1 MFSGENEERFDVE
14 NDIKNDDDV
23 AKSRKRNPGANVINK
38 I

>member
-1 MFSGENEERFDVE
+1 MLSRENEERFDVE